1 MCMILRQKGGTF
13 EIIHV
18 KNKDYLPSL
27 KFMKNISIEIAST
40 MQIGVLQANK
50 RRRLLGTLI
59 SEETFYESSKRKKR
73 S

>member
-1 MCMILRQKGGTF
+1 
-13 EIIHV
+13 
-18 KNKDYLPSL
+18 
-27 KFMKNISIEIAST
+27 

-59 SEETFYESSKRKKR
+59 SEEAFYESSKRKKR